1 MVWQIVNNKVNRM
14 AQVKLMT
21 QAEYAKHRGV
31 SAVAVHKAVA
41 AGRISTIDG
50 KIDPAVASIQWAAN
64 TRARAPTKRPESPT
78 QPPASESAPPA
89 ADDPAPGVKADDYW
103 DARSRR
109 ETAEAA
115 IAEMKEAEMRGTLIR
130 ADAARAA
137 WATKVTAAR
146 DALLQIPSRLAPVL
160 AAEADMERVTE
171 LLEGELRAALL
182 QLSDSRIAEVAS

>member
-1 MVWQIVNNKVNRM
+1 M

-31 SAVAVHKAVA
+31 SGVAVHKAVK

-50 KIDPAVASIQWAAN
+50 KIDPAVADIQWEKN
-64 TRARAPTKRPESPT
+64 TRARVMPRKPESGQSDAGAPVAAASPSE
-78 QPPASESAPPA
+78 PPPE
-89 ADDPAPGVKADDYW
+89 GKADDYW

-115 IAEMKEAEMRGTLIR
+115 IAEMKEAEMRGLLIR
-130 ADAARAA
+130 ADAVRSAL
-137 WATKVTAAR
+137 ATRISGTR

-160 AAEADMERVTE
+160 AAESDMERVIE
-171 LLEGELRAALL
+171 ILEAELRQALS
-182 QLSDSRIAEVAS
+182 QLSELRITEVQG